1 MMVILLLLFLGS
13 IQHSGSKPSTSN
25 INMNN
30 VKIKTK
36 GSQHASAMT
45 EQDTSGQCPKSNVQC
60 KTKGFQITSA
70 GKTFLCDG
78 RKYDLS
84 HIPCNDSETP
94 GPNMC
99 IEVICNGRKVD
110 MSQINP
116 VSNGNDIRG
125 QTIRGPRQNDIA
137 NGQTNGNGQTCIQ
150 VQSDIAVWYKNGV
163 CHRCRGNQHFINNQV
178 ICDGTE
184 VDQNGRPIDQ
194 NQNNPVW
201 PGNDI
206 RGQNGRNIDQ
216 NPNVQDF
223 SGQTIRDGQTFSQV
237 QGPDG
242 RGTQCANGVCHTCR
256 GNQDIRNG
264 KVFCDG
270 KQVGTIDQNQ
280 NNPVWTGNDI
290 RGQTIRGQDINQV
303 QTGAGGKQCING
315 VCTTC
320 RGININGKCHDRDA
334 NGLNFGDGNK
344 QCFNGVCHTIDN
356 QLNGKTVDQNQNN
369 PVWTGNDI
377 RGQTIL
383 GQDINQDQTNGFNSN
398 TVRQGDHDHD
408 HDHDLLGPGGKDYDN
423 YDIKDWINWANT
435 IKQLQLFEEK
445 GGKPSAGGEKG
456 GEP

>member
-45 EQDTSGQCPKSNVQC
+45 EQDTSGQCSIICTRLQSQFGQAR
-60 KTKGFQITSA
+60 KT
-70 GKTFLCDG
+70 LNCDG
-78 RKYDLS
+78 RKHDLS
-84 HIPCNDSETP
+84 HCRTANAVPGD
-94 GPNMC
+94 GPNGC
-99 IEVICNGRKVD
+99 TIVTCDGRKVD
-110 MSQINP
+110 LSQNNP
-116 VSNGNDIRG
+116 VSNDNDIRG
-125 QTIRGPRQNDIA
+125 QNGRNIDQNPNIQDFSGKLSKGQTIRDGQSCSRQPGITTMN
-137 NGQTNGNGQTCIQ
+137 
-150 VQSDIAVWYKNGV
+150 WNGV
-163 CHRCRGNQHFINNQV
+163 CHRCRGTQHTRNNQV
-178 ICDGTE
+178 FCEGTE

-223 SGQTIRDGQTFSQV
+223 SGQTIGDGQTFNQV
-237 QGPDG
+237 QGPG
-242 RGTQCANGVCHTCR
+242 GNQQCLNGVCHPCR
-256 GNQDIRNG
+256 GSQTIRNG
-264 KVFCDG
+264 KVICDG

-290 RGQTIRGQDINQV
+290 RGQTFR
-303 QTGAGGKQCING
+303 
-315 VCTTC
+315 
-320 RGININGKCHDRDA
+320 
-334 NGLNFGDGNK
+334 
-344 QCFNGVCHTIDN
+344 
-356 QLNGKTVDQNQNN
+356 
-369 PVWTGNDI
+369 
-377 RGQTIL
+377 

-398 TVRQGDHDHD
+398 TVRQGGRNNDMNQN
-408 HDHDLLGPGGKDYDN
+408 DLLGPGGKNYDN
-423 YDIKDWINWANT
+423 YDIKDWINWAND

>member
-1 MMVILLLLFLGS
+1 
-13 IQHSGSKPSTSN
+13 
-25 INMNN
+25 MNN

-78 RKYDLS
+78 KKYDLS

-94 GPNMC
+94 GPNVC

-116 VSNGNDIRG
+116 VSNG
-125 QTIRGPRQNDIA
+125 
-137 NGQTNGNGQTCIQ
+137 QTNGDSQTCRQ
-150 VQSDIAVWYKNGV
+150 VQSNIAVWYKNGV

-201 PGNDI
+201 
-206 RGQNGRNIDQ
+206 
-216 NPNVQDF
+216 
-223 SGQTIRDGQTFSQV
+223 
-237 QGPDG
+237 
-242 RGTQCANGVCHTCR
+242 
-256 GNQDIRNG
+256 
-264 KVFCDG
+264 
-270 KQVGTIDQNQ
+270 
-280 NNPVWTGNDI
+280 TGNDI
-290 RGQTIRGQDINQV
+290 RGQTFR
-303 QTGAGGKQCING
+303 
-315 VCTTC
+315 
-320 RGININGKCHDRDA
+320 
-334 NGLNFGDGNK
+334 
-344 QCFNGVCHTIDN
+344 
-356 QLNGKTVDQNQNN
+356 
-369 PVWTGNDI
+369 
-377 RGQTIL
+377 